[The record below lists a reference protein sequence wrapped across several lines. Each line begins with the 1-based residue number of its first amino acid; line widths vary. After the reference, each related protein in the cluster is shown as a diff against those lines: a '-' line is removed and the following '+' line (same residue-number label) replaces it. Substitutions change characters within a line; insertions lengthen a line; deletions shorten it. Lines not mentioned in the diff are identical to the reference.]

1 MACKCKDCQA
11 RRTPA
16 GLPRSEASWRGNRIV
31 RPADRL
37 ELYKRVARQAAA
49 EGVHPFMI
57 CKSTGADIEDFNRG
71 RLIAAERGETVEQ
84 PDTAP
89 PVPVP
94 ADDEAPEKESR
105 WTDERRQEQAE
116 RLAAVRAK
124 GGYSPRRPKSEIIAE
139 KRASLMRYVEK
150 MRKVGFLV
158 YLPGEVP
165 PISDAV
171 TVTTGNMMGDMER
184 AMYGDAVTTVSDN
197 AASEDAPEAE
207 DQDGEAEEEEMVTVQ
222 AERVRVFIL
231 DGTAAEVSQ
240 LLERW
245 IAS

>member
-16 GLPRSEASWRGNRIV
+16 GLPGSEASWRSGRII

-49 EGVHPFMI
+49 DGVHPFMI
-57 CKSTGADIEDFNRG
+57 CKATGADIEDFNRG
-71 RLIAAERGETVEQ
+71 RLIAAERGETVEH
-84 PDTAP
+84 PDAA

-105 WTDERRQEQAE
+105 WTDERRQEQAD

-171 TVTTGNMMGDMER
+171 AVTTGNMMGDMER
-184 AMYGDAVTTVSDN
+184 AMFGDAATTVSDN
-197 AASEDAPEAE
+197 TAAEDEAE
-207 DQDGEAEEEEMVTVQ
+207 GQEGEAEEEEMVTVQ